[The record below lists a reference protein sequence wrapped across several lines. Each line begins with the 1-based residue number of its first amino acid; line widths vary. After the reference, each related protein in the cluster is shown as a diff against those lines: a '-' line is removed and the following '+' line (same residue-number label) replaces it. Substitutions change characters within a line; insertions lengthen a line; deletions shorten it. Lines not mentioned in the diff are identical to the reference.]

1 MSRELFKPAA
11 VVFIASF
18 CTLVIELV
26 AGRIM
31 APYVGV
37 SLYTWTSIIGVVLAG
52 ISAGAWLGG
61 IAADR
66 FPRPSLLGWLLL
78 ASGVAALAIAP
89 LVDLIGSE
97 ALLSGRFTSTLMTR
111 VLMLSA
117 FVFFVPSL
125 LLGMISP
132 VVVKLTLKSLDT
144 TGIVVG
150 KIYAFSTFGSIL
162 GTFATGFFLIDWFGT
177 RAILATNGAMLI
189 LAAFAFGS
197 LVRGRAGTAA
207 VTGTLL
213 ALFVLAVFQRDTLAN
228 GYRTTFRPPSKDAD
242 FFKESN
248 YFTIRV
254 SERTRADG
262 AGTLQTLS
270 LDHLVHSLNDL
281 DDPSFLAYRYLRI
294 VHELIL
300 QRLAVHP
307 QPRLRILFLGGGG
320 YTLPRFLEQAYP
332 GLLIDVVEI
341 DPAVTD
347 VARSRLGFVPSDRL
361 RSFNQDARWFL
372 MRSAGKYDV
381 IVCDAFADIS
391 VPYHLTTIEFVRLL
405 HDRLNPD
412 GIVAANVI
420 DNFQQGEF
428 LPSFLVTVQSVFG
441 RGRAVLLSDHPD
453 YDSDAQ
459 STFIIA
465 ATNGDAATLLPL
477 HSTEEVARVPDA
489 ELREFLLTRKPVLL
503 TDDHA
508 PVDNL
513 LAPLFEQR
521 FEYERG
527 R

>member
-1 MSRELFKPAA
+1 MSREMIRSGV

-61 IAADR
+61 VAADR
-66 FPRPSLLGWLLL
+66 FPRPALLGWLLL
-78 ASGVAALAIAP
+78 AAGIAALSIAP
-89 LVDLIGSE
+89 LVDLIGNGT
-97 ALLSGRFTSTLMTR
+97 LLSVRLAPTLMMR
-111 VLMLSA
+111 VLMLSVL
-117 FVFFVPSL
+117 VFFLPSL
-125 LLGMISP
+125 ILGMISP

-144 TGIVVG
+144 TGNVVG
-150 KIYAFSTFGSIL
+150 RIYAFSTLGSIL

-177 RAILATNGAMLI
+177 RAILATNGTVLI
-189 LAAFAFGS
+189 LSAFLFGS
-197 LVRGRAGTAA
+197 LFRTRARASAGIAS
-207 VTGTLL
+207 LL
-213 ALFVLAVFQRDTLAN
+213 IAGGFALAQRDALARM
-228 GYRTTFRPPSKDAD
+228 YQETFRPPSSGAD
-242 FFKESN
+242 LFKESN

-294 VHELIL
+294 VHELIR

-307 QPRLRILFLGGGG
+307 QPRLRLLFLGGGG
-320 YTLPRFLEQAYP
+320 YTLPRYLEGAYP

-347 VARSRLGFVPSDRL
+347 VARRRLGFVPSDRL
-361 RSFNQDARWFL
+361 RSFNEDARWFL
-372 MRSAGKYDV
+372 MRSRDEYDV
-381 IVCDAFADIS
+381 IFCDAFADIS
-391 VPYHLTTIEFVRLL
+391 IPYHLTTVEFARLL
-405 HDRLNPD
+405 HEHLAAG

-420 DNFQQGEF
+420 DNFQRGEF
-428 LPSFLVTVQSVFG
+428 LPSYLVTLESAFG
-441 RGRAVLLSDHPD
+441 RGRVVLLSDHED
-453 YDSDAQ
+453 YDRDAQ

-465 ATNGDAATLLPL
+465 ATNGDAKKLLPRD
-477 HSTEEVARVPDA
+477 STEEVARVPDSGLSSW
-489 ELREFLLTRKPVLL
+489 LRWRKPVTL